1 MLRRLGVR
9 GKILATLAVPVLV
22 LVLGAGYLVVSAYD
36 TWQYSRLQTSYLG
49 VVVVEDDLIDA
60 LQQERWSS
68 VAVATGRTAFV
79 KDLAAARKAT
89 DDAVSKL
96 DRALRQM
103 DRKSDNAAVNETMA
117 RAVQTRQPEQL
128 ALARSLVDERI
139 GWGTSGGGTTVR
151 NLMSYYDTMIDAQL
165 DLGDILATTVRD
177 RGLGTHVVA
186 YTNTNRLMN
195 NMQVEAQ
202 SGQILIEDSFS
213 NMDTEVDR
221 RAVAVQMAEGT
232 TVRTNAIRT
241 VADLGYEGIEIP
253 SLSASFQIA
262 RDGLLQAAPNTIPVQ
277 YRTQWEDNAAAENT
291 RLRDVRDD
299 LRQLAVDYGKSSQDA
314 ATRSL
319 LLTLAAALAA
329 VAVSV
334 FIALTVARTITE
346 PLRRLTDA
354 AGRVRD
360 ELPRIVDEVAE
371 PGKSPDVSVEKI
383 EVTSQDE
390 VGRLAGAFNE
400 VNAVTLRVAREQALL
415 RGSIA
420 EMFINVARRDQ
431 VLLNRQLVFLDELE
445 RSEEDPG
452 TLANLFRLDHLATR
466 MRRNAESLLVL
477 AGIESGRRVR
487 APMPLSDVVRTA
499 SSEIELYE
507 RVELDLHVDPLMLG
521 HNALPAAHLIAELLE
536 NATVFSDPGTP
547 VVVTVEEDSR
557 WYTVA
562 VLDEGLGMTDEELDE
577 ANEKASTYAASEIV
591 GSQRLGLYVVGR
603 LAYKLGASVRFSR
616 PEGRDGTV
624 ARVMLPRAL
633 FIAADEVPLD
643 EPVDV
648 LSKDTREATE
658 AWVAPEP
665 AAAQPLSTRRNVEP
679 EPPVAV
685 PVDLDALTDGSTS
698 TGMPRR
704 KTRNAPETAA
714 PSASLGAVPEAD
726 IVLPE
731 LAASELPSDF
741 VAGANELWTPP
752 SNIAGPAS
760 LPTRG
765 GRSALPTRGGDAL
778 PTRGGD
784 ALPTRGGDALPTR
797 GGDALPTRGGADA
810 LPTRGGASALPT
822 RGGGSGLPTRGAA
835 PTGASAPL
843 PAEPTAD
850 QNGPIAPVP
859 ERAAVFSNFRT
870 RRSLE
875 FMGETVEPLPAHE
888 QAETPTVPV
897 VESSQADAF
906 APVEAELPAL
916 DEHQD
921 AAVQAFAE
929 AWAPSSDG
937 ASAHDA
943 AESFHDAESAA
954 WQPTHASELPAP
966 TREDE
971 RLRTLGAHVG
981 SIASAADVDD
991 EAYPDVPTR
1000 RGRYARYEEETP
1012 APVADAAPAPIA
1024 ETAPEAVPA
1033 PEIDPELGFAIP
1045 GLVEDEVEV
1054 EVPDVEDV
1062 VYDEVAAEAYPGEHV
1077 DHAVEPAAQAD
1088 EAYEAAPSHDE
1099 AAQYGAAAAQYDA
1112 AAYEAAQYEAPAAQ
1126 YEAPAAQYGAPAARY
1141 DAPQA
1146 EAPAAHVEAPQ
1157 AEPAV
1162 PQNEPAPAP
1171 ADGGFL
1177 PMPAASADIAPFA
1190 VSPSGAALP
1199 SFSDVLGAAPAEP
1212 APAAEPEKK
1221 RGFFGRKR
1229 KKKGA
1234 EAPAVTPPPAPAAA
1248 PQEQAGWGFAP
1259 APAAPAAP
1267 AAEVF
1272 APEPQAVASY
1282 EAPAAFAPAAPA
1294 EETAPLERRSPSTFT
1309 PQPIEPE
1316 GFTYS
1321 PPAFDATIGS
1331 AVEPESA
1338 ARPAPSATA
1347 FFGPRDEAAP
1357 AAPSAPAAPA
1367 APEAQRTSWGVGELD
1382 AELSARLA
1390 LQAGIQEQAL
1400 AELSQLSAYRPNQ
1413 MAGPAASSSLTKR
1426 VRTEVPAS
1434 TLPDEGSSKISR
1446 DAAELRARL
1455 SSFVSATNRARQE
1468 GDGAPVQDVH
1478 ENHDPAPQSR

>member
-22 LVLGAGYLVVSAYD
+22 LVLGAGYLVVVAYD
-36 TWQYSRLQTSYLG
+36 TWQYSRLQSSYLG
-49 VVVVEDDLIDA
+49 AVVVQDELIGA
-60 LQQERWSS
+60 LQEERWTS
-68 VAVATGRTAFV
+68 VSVATGRTAY
-79 KDLAAARKAT
+79 AAELGEARKAT
-89 DDAVSKL
+89 DDAISKL

-103 DRKSDNAAVNETMA
+103 DRKSDSAAVNETMA
-117 RAVQTRQPEQL
+117 EAVRAREPAAI
-128 ALARSLVDERI
+128 ALARSLVDQRVN
-139 GWGTSGGGTTVR
+139 WGTTGGGTTIR
-151 NLMSYYDTMIDAQL
+151 NLMSYYDTIIDAQL
-165 DLGDILATTVRD
+165 DLGDILSTTVRD
-177 RGLGTHVVA
+177 RGLGTFVVA
-186 YTNTNRLMN
+186 YTNTNRLLD
-195 NMQVEAQ
+195 NMKVEAQ
-202 SGQILIEDSFS
+202 SGHILIEDS
-213 NMDTEVDR
+213 NAGRDTEVDR
-221 RAVAVQMAEGT
+221 RAVAVQMAQGT
-232 TVRTNAIRT
+232 SVRTDAIRT
-241 VADLGYEGIEIP
+241 VDDLGIEGVAIP
-253 SLSASFQIA
+253 ELTSSFQTA
-262 RDGLLQAAPNTIPVQ
+262 RDGLLQAAPNSIPLQ
-277 YRTQWEDNAAAENT
+277 YRTQWEANAAAENE
-291 RLRDVRDD
+291 RILKVRDD
-299 LRQLAVDYGKSSQDA
+299 LRARAVEYGNSAEDA

-334 FIALTVARTITE
+334 VIALTVARTITE
-346 PLRRLTDA
+346 PLRRLTEA

-371 PGKSPDVSVEKI
+371 PGKSPDISVEKI

-390 VGRLAGAFNE
+390 VGRLAAAFNE

-452 TLANLFRLDHLATR
+452 TLSNLFRLDHLATR

-487 APMPLSDVVRTA
+487 AAMPLSDVVRTA

-547 VVVTVEEDSR
+547 VVVTVEEDLR

-562 VLDEGLGMTDEELDE
+562 VLDEGLGMSDEELDE

-616 PEGRDGTV
+616 PEDRQGTL

-648 LSKDTREATE
+648 LSKDNRQATD

-665 AAAQPLSTRRNVEP
+665 TAAQPLSTRRNVEP

-704 KTRNAPETAA
+704 KTRVTPEAAA
-714 PSASLGAVPEAD
+714 PSASLGALPEAD

-741 VAGANELWTPP
+741 VAGADELWTPP
-752 SNIAGPAS
+752 SNVAGPSS

-765 GRSALPTRGGDAL
+765 GG
-778 PTRGGD
+778 
-784 ALPTRGGDALPTR
+784 
-797 GGDALPTRGGADA
+797 
-810 LPTRGGASALPT
+810 LPT
-822 RGGGSGLPTRGAA
+822 RGGGNLPTRGSVLPTRSAA
-835 PTGASAPL
+835 PTAPSASVGG
-843 PAEPTAD
+843 EPGLDET
-850 QNGPIAPVP
+850 GPVAPVP

-875 FMGETVEPLPAHE
+875 FMGESIEPRTAHE
-888 QAETPTVPV
+888 QEPETSVPA
-897 VESSQADAF
+897 VEPPAAQAI
-906 APVEAELPAL
+906 PSVEPDLPMRGQ
-916 DEHQD
+916 HQD
-921 AAVQAFAE
+921 AAVQALAD
-929 AWAPSSDG
+929 AWNPSVAGGLEDAVASVADQPDLG
-937 ASAHDA
+937 A
-943 AESFHDAESAA
+943 FHDAESAA

-966 TREDE
+966 TRDDD

-981 SIASAADVDD
+981 SIASAAEIDD

-1000 RGRYARYEEETP
+1000 RGRYARYDDANAET
-1012 APVADAAPAPIA
+1012 VAQGDAAPAY
-1024 ETAPEAVPA
+1024 EPEPVVDQTVVDAVPVA
-1033 PEIDPELGFAIP
+1033 EIDPALGFAIP
-1045 GLVEDEVEV
+1045 GLVEDEL
-1054 EVPDVEDV
+1054 EVPDLAADVAYDDAPVEE
-1062 VYDEVAAEAYPGEHV
+1062 YPAEPVGYAN
-1077 DHAVEPAAQAD
+1077 EP
-1088 EAYEAAPSHDE
+1088 
-1099 AAQYGAAAAQYDA
+1099 
-1112 AAYEAAQYEAPAAQ
+1112 
-1126 YEAPAAQYGAPAARY
+1126 
-1141 DAPQA
+1141 APQA
-1146 EAPAAHVEAPQ
+1146 YESFEAPQ
-1157 AEPAV
+1157 AEVAAPQYEAPQYEAPQQEAPQYVAPA
-1162 PQNEPAPAP
+1162 EPAPVQDA
-1171 ADGGFL
+1171 GFL

-1199 SFSDVLGAAPAEP
+1199 SFSDVLGAAPAAAAP

-1221 RGFFGRKR
+1221 RGLFGRKR
-1229 KKKGA
+1229 KKKG
-1234 EAPAVTPPPAPAAA
+1234 EDAPAVTPPPAPVSHE
-1248 PQEQAGWGFAP
+1248 PAGWGMAPAPSAP
-1259 APAAPAAP
+1259 APAA
-1267 AAEVF
+1267 F
-1272 APEPQAVASY
+1272 QPEPQAAPAF
-1282 EAPAAFAPAAPA
+1282 EAPAAFAPQAAPPMPTRTPA
-1294 EETAPLERRSPSTFT
+1294 ASMDAAPLERRTPSTFT
-1309 PQPIEPE
+1309 PQAIEPD

-1321 PPAFDATIGS
+1321 PPAFGATV
-1331 AVEPESA
+1331 ASA
-1338 ARPAPSATA
+1338 AETVGRAAPSATA
-1347 FFGPRDEAAP
+1347 FFGPRDDAAP
-1357 AAPSAPAAPA
+1357 VAPSAPAAPA
-1367 APEAQRTSWGVGELD
+1367 SPDAQRTSWGVGELD

-1400 AELSQLSAYRPNQ
+1400 AELSQLSSYRPNQ
-1413 MAGPAASSSLTKR
+1413 MAGTAASSNLTKR

-1446 DAAELRARL
+1446 DAAELRSRL

-1468 GDGAPVQDVH
+1468 GDGSPAQDVH
-1478 ENHDPAPQSR
+1478 EPTHDPAPQSR

>member
-36 TWQYSRLQTSYLG
+36 TWQYSRLQASYLG
-49 VVVVEDDLIDA
+49 AVAVQDELISA
-60 LQQERWSS
+60 LQQERWTS
-68 VAVATGRTAFV
+68 VAVATGRTAYA
-79 KDLAAARKAT
+79 KGLDEARKAT

-117 RAVQTRQPEQL
+117 RAVQSREPAQIE
-128 ALARSLVDERI
+128 LARSLVDERI

-165 DLGDILATTVRD
+165 DLGDILSTTVRD
-177 RGLGTHVVA
+177 RGLGTHVIA

-195 NMQVEAQ
+195 NMQIEAQ
-202 SGQILIEDSFS
+202 SGQILIEDSFA

-232 TVRTNAIRT
+232 SVRTDAIRT

-253 SLSASFQIA
+253 ALSASFQIA
-262 RDGLLQAAPNTIPVQ
+262 RDGLLQAAPNSVPVQ
-277 YRTQWEDNAAAENT
+277 YRTQWEDNASNENA
-291 RLRDVRDD
+291 RLLKVRDD
-299 LRQLAVDYGKSSQDA
+299 LRTLAVEYGKSAQDA

-319 LLTLAAALAA
+319 LLTLAVALAA
-329 VAVSV
+329 VAASV

-383 EVTSQDE
+383 DVTSQDE
-390 VGRLAGAFNE
+390 VGRLATAFNE

-452 TLANLFRLDHLATR
+452 TLSNLFRLDHLATR

-562 VLDEGLGMTDEELDE
+562 VLDEGLGMSDEELDE

-616 PEGRDGTV
+616 PEGRQGTL
-624 ARVMLPRAL
+624 ARVMFPRAL
-633 FIAADEVPLD
+633 FISATEVPLD

-648 LSKDTREATE
+648 LSKDSREATE

-665 AAAQPLSTRRNVEP
+665 AAAQPLTTRRNVEP
-679 EPPVAV
+679 EAPVAV

-704 KTRNAPETAA
+704 KTRVAPEAAA
-714 PSASLGAVPEAD
+714 PSASLGALAEND

-741 VAGANELWTPP
+741 VAGADDLWTPP
-752 SNIAGPAS
+752 SNLAGPAS
-760 LPTRG
+760 LPSRG
-765 GRSALPTRGGDAL
+765 GGT
-778 PTRGGD
+778 
-784 ALPTRGGDALPTR
+784 
-797 GGDALPTRGGADA
+797 LPTRGGAA
-810 LPTRGGASALPT
+810 LPTRGSA
-822 RGGGSGLPTRGAA
+822 LPTRGAA
-835 PTGASAPL
+835 PTVPSAPF
-843 PAEPTAD
+843 PAEPTLEQA
-850 QNGPIAPVP
+850 GPVAPAP

-875 FMGETVEPLPAHE
+875 FMGEAVEPLPAHE
-888 QAETPTVPV
+888 GQRETPAEAHVDAPAAEVVPSIEPEMPV
-897 VESSQADAF
+897 FDA
-906 APVEAELPAL
+906 
-916 DEHQD
+916 HQD
-921 AAVQAFAE
+921 AAVQALADVWNPSFA
-929 AWAPSSDG
+929 DG
-937 ASAHDA
+937 STNDESAA
-943 AESFHDAESAA
+943 QFHDAESAA
-954 WQPTHASELPAP
+954 WQPTHASDLPPATP
-966 TREDE
+966 HDD

-981 SIASAADVDD
+981 SIASAADIDD

-1000 RGRYARYEEETP
+1000 RGRYARYDEDASTGVDGSAAAAAFAAPVDEP
-1012 APVADAAPAPIA
+1012 APSFEAAPA
-1024 ETAPEAVPA
+1024 ED
-1033 PEIDPELGFAIP
+1033 IDPTLGFAIP
-1045 GLVEDEVEV
+1045 GLVEDDF
-1054 EVPDVEDV
+1054 EVPDVADGV
-1062 VYDEVAAEAYPGEHV
+1062 VYDETPAEVYPVEQAAYAGAPDAQDLEVDGAPHAETVSPRYDEPQYDEAQYAAPQYEVPSAEAELQQP
-1077 DHAVEPAAQAD
+1077 
-1088 EAYEAAPSHDE
+1088 EAEAAP
-1099 AAQYGAAAAQYDA
+1099 AA
-1112 AAYEAAQYEAPAAQ
+1112 
-1126 YEAPAAQYGAPAARY
+1126 
-1141 DAPQA
+1141 
-1146 EAPAAHVEAPQ
+1146 
-1157 AEPAV
+1157 
-1162 PQNEPAPAP
+1162 
-1171 ADGGFL
+1171 GGFL

-1190 VSPSGAALP
+1190 VSPSGAPLP
-1199 SFSDVLGAAPAEP
+1199 SFSDVLAAAPAAP
-1212 APAAEPEKK
+1212 APAAAAEPEKK
-1221 RGFFGRKR
+1221 RGIFGRKR

-1234 EAPAVTPPPAPAAA
+1234 DVPAVTPPQAPVQ
-1248 PQEQAGWGFAP
+1248 QESAGWGFAP
-1259 APAAPAAP
+1259 APAAPAAE
-1267 AAEVF
+1267 AF
-1272 APEPQAVASY
+1272 APPAQADAGFPPAPQAAPAY
-1282 EAPAAFAPAAPA
+1282 EAPAAPSYDAPAYEAPAAYAPA
-1294 EETAPLERRSPSTFT
+1294 PAAEPAPLERRTPATFT
-1309 PQPIEPE
+1309 PQPIEPD

-1321 PPAFDATIGS
+1321 PPAFGASVASATSTEGTS
-1331 AVEPESA
+1331 
-1338 ARPAPSATA
+1338 RPAPSATA
-1347 FFGPRDEAAP
+1347 FFGPRDDAAP

-1367 APEAQRTSWGVGELD
+1367 AAAAQPTSWGVGEMD

-1400 AELSQLSAYRPNQ
+1400 AELSQLSSYRPNQ
-1413 MAGPAASSSLTKR
+1413 MAGTAASSSLTKR

-1446 DAAELRARL
+1446 DAAELRSRL

-1478 ENHDPAPQSR
+1478 EPTHDPAPQSR

>member
-22 LVLGAGYLVVSAYD
+22 LVLGAGYLVVVAYD
-36 TWQYSRLQTSYLG
+36 TWQYSRLQSSYLG
-49 VVVVEDDLIDA
+49 AVVVQDELIGA
-60 LQQERWSS
+60 LQEERWTS
-68 VAVATGRTAFV
+68 VSVATGRTAY
-79 KDLAAARKAT
+79 AAELGEARKAT
-89 DDAVSKL
+89 DDAISKL

-103 DRKSDNAAVNETMA
+103 DRKSDSAAVNETMA
-117 RAVQTRQPEQL
+117 EAVRAREPAAV
-128 ALARSLVDERI
+128 ALARSLVDQRVN
-139 GWGTSGGGTTVR
+139 WGTTGGGTTIR
-151 NLMSYYDTMIDAQL
+151 NLMSYYDTIIDAQL
-165 DLGDILATTVRD
+165 DLGDILSTTVRD
-177 RGLGTHVVA
+177 RGLGTYVVA
-186 YTNTNRLMN
+186 YTNTNRLLD
-195 NMQVEAQ
+195 NMKVEAQ
-202 SGQILIEDSFS
+202 SGHILIEDS
-213 NMDTEVDR
+213 NAGRDTEVDR
-221 RAVAVQMAEGT
+221 RAVAVQMAQGT
-232 TVRTNAIRT
+232 SVRTDAIRT
-241 VADLGYEGIEIP
+241 VDDLGIEGVAIP
-253 SLSASFQIA
+253 ELTSSFQTA
-262 RDGLLQAAPNTIPVQ
+262 RDGLLQAAPNSIPVQ
-277 YRTQWEDNAAAENT
+277 YRTQWEANAAAENA
-291 RLRDVRDD
+291 RILKVRDD
-299 LRQLAVDYGKSSQDA
+299 LRARAVDYGSSAEDA

-334 FIALTVARTITE
+334 VIALTVARTITE
-346 PLRRLTDA
+346 PLRRLTEA

-371 PGKSPDVSVEKI
+371 PGKSPDISVEKI

-390 VGRLAGAFNE
+390 VGRLAAAFNE

-452 TLANLFRLDHLATR
+452 TLSNLFRLDHLATR

-487 APMPLSDVVRTA
+487 AAMPLSDVVRTA

-547 VVVTVEEDSR
+547 VVVTVEEDLR

-562 VLDEGLGMTDEELDE
+562 VLDEGLGMSDEELDE

-616 PEGRDGTV
+616 PEDRQGTL

-648 LSKDTREATE
+648 LSKDNRQATD

-665 AAAQPLSTRRNVEP
+665 TAAQPLTTRRNVEP

-704 KTRNAPETAA
+704 KTRVTPEAAA
-714 PSASLGAVPEAD
+714 PSASLGALPEAD

-741 VAGANELWTPP
+741 VAGVDELWTPP
-752 SNIAGPAS
+752 SNVAGPSS

-765 GRSALPTRGGDAL
+765 GG
-778 PTRGGD
+778 
-784 ALPTRGGDALPTR
+784 
-797 GGDALPTRGGADA
+797 
-810 LPTRGGASALPT
+810 LPT
-822 RGGGSGLPTRGAA
+822 RGGGNLPTRGSVLPTRSAA
-835 PTGASAPL
+835 PTAPSASVGG
-843 PAEPTAD
+843 EPDLDET
-850 QNGPIAPVP
+850 GPVAPVP

-875 FMGETVEPLPAHE
+875 FMGESVEPRRAHDQESEASVPA
-888 QAETPTVPV
+888 
-897 VESSQADAF
+897 
-906 APVEAELPAL
+906 VEAPAVMSIPSVEPDLPML

-921 AAVQAFAE
+921 AAVQALADAWSPSFA
-929 AWAPSSDG
+929 DG
-937 ASAHDA
+937 LGDA
-943 AESFHDAESAA
+943 GTPAADLDSLGAFHDSESAA

-966 TREDE
+966 TLDDD

-981 SIASAADVDD
+981 SIASAAEIDD

-1000 RGRYARYEEETP
+1000 RGRYARYDDPTPETDAP
-1012 APVADAAPAPIA
+1012 ADESPADEAAPVSTLDAAEVTDA
-1024 ETAPEAVPA
+1024 
-1033 PEIDPELGFAIP
+1033 DPSFGFAIP
-1045 GLVEDEVEV
+1045 DLVDDELEVPGLAADVAYDDALVEEY
-1054 EVPDVEDV
+1054 P
-1062 VYDEVAAEAYPGEHV
+1062 AEGVSA
-1077 DHAVEPAAQAD
+1077 
-1088 EAYEAAPSHDE
+1088 
-1099 AAQYGAAAAQYDA
+1099 
-1112 AAYEAAQYEAPAAQ
+1112 
-1126 YEAPAAQYGAPAARY
+1126 
-1141 DAPQA
+1141 
-1146 EAPAAHVEAPQ
+1146 
-1157 AEPAV
+1157 
-1162 PQNEPAPAP
+1162 NEPAPQAYESFEAPQQDAPQYVAP
-1171 ADGGFL
+1171 AEPGPVQDAGFL

-1199 SFSDVLGAAPAEP
+1199 SFSDVLGAAPAAAAP

-1221 RGFFGRKR
+1221 RGLFGRKR
-1229 KKKGA
+1229 KKKGEDA
-1234 EAPAVTPPPAPAAA
+1234 SAVTPPPAAVSHEP
-1248 PQEQAGWGFAP
+1248 AGWGMAPAPSAP
-1259 APAAPAAP
+1259 APAAFQSGPQAAP
-1267 AAEVF
+1267 AF
-1272 APEPQAVASY
+1272 
-1282 EAPAAFAPAAPA
+1282 EAPAAFAPAAAPPMPTRTPA
-1294 EETAPLERRSPSTFT
+1294 ASMDPAPLERRTPSTFT
-1309 PQPIEPE
+1309 PQTIEPD

-1321 PPAFDATIGS
+1321 PPAFGATV
-1331 AVEPESA
+1331 ASA
-1338 ARPAPSATA
+1338 AETEGRAAPSASA
-1347 FFGPRDEAAP
+1347 FFGPRDDAATV
-1357 AAPSAPAAPA
+1357 APSAPAVPA
-1367 APEAQRTSWGVGELD
+1367 AAAAQPSSWGVGELD
-1382 AELSARLA
+1382 ADLSARLA

-1400 AELSQLSAYRPNQ
+1400 AELSQLSSYRPNQ
-1413 MAGPAASSSLTKR
+1413 MAGTAASSNLTKR

-1446 DAAELRARL
+1446 DAAELRSRL

-1468 GDGAPVQDVH
+1468 GDGSPAHDVH
-1478 ENHDPAPQSR
+1478 EPTHDPAPQSR